1 MKNILS
7 LFTLIIF
14 LLIAFGSE
22 DSNKKSSTIS
32 NPENTSSTNNNG
44 TQRQDPCYGS
54 ENCIQQVRNNF
65 QNSGKQILGEQYLGR
80 GKFEITFL
88 DPSRGEAYNADV
100 STDCNCK
107 VLNVHV
113 SIVQ

>member
-1 MKNILS
+1 MKNFLS
-7 LFTLIIF
+7 LFTLVIF

-22 DSNKKSSTIS
+22 DSNKGSST
-32 NPENTSSTNNNG
+32 PNTINSSGKNNE
-44 TQRQDPCYGS
+44 TQRNESCYGS
-54 ENCIQQVRNNF
+54 ESCIQKVRENF
-65 QNSGKQILGEQYLGR
+65 QNTGKQILGEQYLGR
-80 GKFEITFL
+80 GKFGITFL
-88 DPSRGEAYNADV
+88 DPSRGQAYNADV